1 MLTAAVRYEF
11 DGAVVEQRFRARKVD
26 DATLNALAADA
37 GLRMASALDE
47 AATLVE
53 LRLDA
58 DHIK

>member
-11 DGAVVEQRFRARKVD
+11 DGAVAEQRSRAREVD

>member
-11 DGAVVEQRFRARKVD
+11 DGAVAEQRFRAREVD

>member
-1 MLTAAVRYEF
+1 MPTAAVRYEF